1 MAKKI
6 MENGS
11 MFFRAYVALIFVDF
25 GLRFFGFRR
34 TVKTVLKE
42 RNSAENE
49 AAAIDWARISRTVEI
64 AQRTFRLY
72 LRPRTECLERSL
84 VIYYLLRQEGIPAQL
99 CIGCTKYP
107 PLKFHAWVE
116 CAGRVI
122 NDLNSIKESHT
133 KITVK

>member
-11 MFFRAYVALIFVDF
+11 MFFRAYMLLIFVDF
-25 GLRFFGFRR
+25 GLRFFGFQQ

-42 RNSAENE
+42 RNSAEN
-49 AAAIDWARISRTVEI
+49 ATATIDWAHLSKIVEI
-64 AQRTFRLY
+64 AQKTFRLY
-72 LRPRTECLERSL
+72 IRPRTECLERSL
-84 VIYYLLRQEGIPAQL
+84 VICYLLRQEGIPAQL

-122 NDLNSIKESHT
+122 NDLNSIKESYT
-133 KITVK
+133 KITVR